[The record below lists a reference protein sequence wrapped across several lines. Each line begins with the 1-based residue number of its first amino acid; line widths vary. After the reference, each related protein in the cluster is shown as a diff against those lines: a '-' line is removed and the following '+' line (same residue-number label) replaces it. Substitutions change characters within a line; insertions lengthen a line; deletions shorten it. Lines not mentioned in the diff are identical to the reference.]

1 MSRAYSDTDDYS
13 EHGLN
18 PDFHVVPSSSQY
30 DPEDE
35 DDADELD
42 ELVIPEKMDG
52 ATAEEG
58 EEEEEPLPPIEWH
71 PAVLMVGRFIKTL
84 LSPIVKIVFAPQT
97 QRAIVKSLV
106 IIIVVAW
113 ILLTSFTAYLTFY
126 QRYIPK
132 TAHVEPIYFQ
142 YLDIERPQ
150 GQVHFKGPNPVMPLR
165 HEQAYDVSVQLH
177 VPTSDINFDLGNF
190 MVHVELQT
198 KNGTVLAESSRPAI
212 LRYQSHAQRIL
223 HVIAKALP
231 LLIGWTEES
240 QHIHVVLLENYI
252 EKRATPIT
260 QAQVTLSTS
269 KLQVYDAHISVIAD
283 FRGLRYYMYHRRV
296 STAFVFIALF
306 TMIEVICA
314 MAAWKMFGKNMW
326 DKLHEAFSIDELAA
340 TATVENSAQDDGRSS
355 AVASQ
360 YNTEEE
366 EEEDGYLTEE

>member
-1 MSRAYSDTDDYS
+1 MSRAFSDTDDYS

-18 PDFHVVPSSSQY
+18 PDFHVVPSLSQY
-30 DPEDE
+30 NPEDE
-35 DDADELD
+35 EDVDELD
-42 ELVIPEKMDG
+42 ELITPEKIEG
-52 ATAEEG
+52 ATE

-84 LSPIVKIVFAPQT
+84 LSPIVKVVFAPQT
-97 QRAIVKSLV
+97 QRAVVKSLV

-142 YLDIERPQ
+142 YTDIERPQ
-150 GQVHFKGPNPVMPLR
+150 GQVYFRGPNPVMPLR

-212 LRYQSHAQRIL
+212 LRYQSYTQRIL
-223 HVIAKALP
+223 HVMAKALP

-240 QHIHVVLLENYI
+240 QHINVVLLESYI
-252 EKRATPIT
+252 EKKATPIT
-260 QAQVTLSTS
+260 QAHVTLSSS

-296 STAFVFIALF
+296 STAFAFIALF

-314 MAAWKMFGKNMW
+314 MAAWRMFGKNLW
-326 DKLHEAFSIDELAA
+326 DKLHEAFSIDELAT
-340 TATVENSAQDDGRSS
+340 TATVENSTHDDGRSS

-366 EEEDGYLTEE
+366 DEEDGYLTEE